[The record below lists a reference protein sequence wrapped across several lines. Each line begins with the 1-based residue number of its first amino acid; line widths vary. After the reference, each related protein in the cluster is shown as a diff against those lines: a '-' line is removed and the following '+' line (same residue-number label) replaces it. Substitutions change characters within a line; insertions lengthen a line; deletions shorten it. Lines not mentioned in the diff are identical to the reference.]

1 MQIVTNNP
9 KVLSSYPG
17 VRWVPGGPLEVLI
30 ESRRRV
36 HEGYSLLTHPLMGDV
51 HLLANPFRTVILADK
66 KEDVHLTSL
75 RWIEESIGKIHSL
88 SPKSKAVEGLEDY
101 EAVDFELV
109 QTAIGGD
116 LTAERRGARRAPSG
130 SFRP

>member
-30 ESRRRV
+30 ESRNRV
-36 HEGYSLLTHPLMGDV
+36 QAGFALLIHPLMGDI
-51 HLLANPFRTVILADK
+51 HLLGNPFRSVILADE

-75 RWIEESIGKIHSL
+75 RWIEESIEKIRHH
-88 SPKSKAVEGLEDY
+88 SPKSKAVRGLEDY
-101 EAVDFELV
+101 QEVDFELV
-109 QTAIGGD
+109 QTAIRGD
-116 LTAERRGARRAPSG
+116 L
-130 SFRP
+130 